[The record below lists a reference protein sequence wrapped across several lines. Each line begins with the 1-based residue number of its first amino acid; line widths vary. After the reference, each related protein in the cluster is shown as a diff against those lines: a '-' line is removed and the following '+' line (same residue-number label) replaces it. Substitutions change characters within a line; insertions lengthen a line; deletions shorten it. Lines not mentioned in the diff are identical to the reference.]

1 MVIKSIKNH
10 QINNTHIYSINLIFY
25 CAYLFVL
32 IKEKKNQIKVLFYL
46 LNFFRMETWPDEV
59 TRAVNRSK
67 FARDETKKYELIIYK
82 PIQSILQ
89 EGPQ

>member
-1 MVIKSIKNH
+1 
-10 QINNTHIYSINLIFY
+10 
-25 CAYLFVL
+25 
-32 IKEKKNQIKVLFYL
+32 
-46 LNFFRMETWPDEV
+46 METWPDEII
-59 TRAVNRSK
+59 RAVNRSK